1 VDTVGLVASKSYSS
15 SHSFLPLPTSPRLTS
30 LPPSPESER
39 LGVGRLFRCQCLSR
53 RSISEKVPYQNE
65 KLLCGCKILPHH
77 LRSPSPSQIIRC
89 FQVFYQ
95 APLSFQNLVLYS
107 PYFVTRQ
114 TDSVVVLLIPN
125 TVDLRYSRH
134 NCLRHI
140 NKGSPYTLQDHTH
153 SYTDASVL
161 LLPEYRVKRQPK

>member
-1 VDTVGLVASKSYSS
+1 MSVLSGVKSYSS

-65 KLLCGCKILPHH
+65 KLLYGCKVLSHH
-77 LRSPSPSQIIRC
+77 LRSPSPRQIIRC

-95 APLSFQNLVLYS
+95 AHLGLDHGVGHFRPLSI
-107 PYFVTRQ
+107 TRQ
-114 TDSVVVLLIPN
+114 RHLLAYHGIAMRRE
-125 TVDLRYSRH
+125 DL
-134 NCLRHI
+134 C
-140 NKGSPYTLQDHTH
+140 Q
-153 SYTDASVL
+153 VF
-161 LLPEYRVKRQPK
+161 